1 MDRIPKYTAGMF
13 KRKMPRFGAMAPKKP
28 RMPRPPKP
36 RVKKFAEG
44 GDTDDLVP
52 RSMLPDE
59 NAEQLAARARGSKGP
74 TRRYRPRSLPPP
86 TANKPEVI
94 VTPEAYYNSL
104 SPEEQKKLREK
115 YEAKIAAEE
124 LRKQEKAKEEQRKR
138 EEAREMYRR
147 QEQEKDIDQSRYMRQ
162 RRQGFRTARSGGV
175 MKSSSRRGDGIAKR
189 GKTRGK
195 FV

>member
-28 RMPRPPKP
+28 RMPKPPKP
-36 RVKKFAEG
+36 RIKKFVEG

-74 TRRYRPRSLPPP
+74 TTRYRPRTPFAPP
-86 TANKPEVI
+86 TEKEVVISPES
-94 VTPEAYYNSL
+94 YYNSL
-104 SPEEQKKLREK
+104 SPEEKKKLRER
-115 YEAKIAAEE
+115 YEKRLAAEE
-124 LRKQEKAKEEQRKR
+124 AAKRKQAEEERRKN
-138 EEAREMYRR
+138 EAAGEMLQR
-147 QEQEKDIDQSRYMRQ
+147 QERLKDYEQGRFMRGMRQ
-162 RRQGFRTARSGGV
+162 GIRTARSGGM
-175 MKSSSRRGDGIAKR
+175 MKSSCCRGDGIAKR